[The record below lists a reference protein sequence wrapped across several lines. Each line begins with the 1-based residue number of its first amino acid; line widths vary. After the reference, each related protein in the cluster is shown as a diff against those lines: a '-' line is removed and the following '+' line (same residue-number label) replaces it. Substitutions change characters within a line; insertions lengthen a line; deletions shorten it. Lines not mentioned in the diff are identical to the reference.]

1 MSNRK
6 PVSGAENSEKELD
19 PDGHNPAVSLDAG
32 AGSNQSRGIDDMMKA
47 ASELASGGYGNVA
60 RKETVTGSAATTV
73 CYEGG
78 AAGPA
83 LGRLVEE
90 FTAAHED
97 IHVISR
103 RNYIKPFLNDDW
115 SLLWAETRS

>member
-6 PVSGAENSEKELD
+6 LVSGADNREKELN
-19 PDGHNPAVSLDAG
+19 PDGHIPSVSLDAG
-32 AGSNQSRGIDDMMKA
+32 NSQSRGIDAMMKA
-47 ASELASGGYGNVA
+47 ASKLALGAYGNVA
-60 RKETVTGSAATTV
+60 RKEMVTGSAATTV

-115 SLLWAETRS
+115 SLLWAETSS